1 MTRVAIISLYMLRK
15 GYMKHR
21 IALFIV
27 LMSLLGGID
36 LYFNQ
41 VYQPQRSVDATIASV
56 NGGND
61 KAENVRIQQT
71 ILNEV
76 NLGLGAT
83 GVLVG
88 LACFAGPAVA
98 ALKKAKAI

>member
-41 VYQPQRSVDATIASV
+41 VYSRSVALTPRLPPSM
-56 NGGND
+56 
-61 KAENVRIQQT
+61 
-71 ILNEV
+71 
-76 NLGLGAT
+76 
-83 GVLVG
+83 GVTTRQRMSAFSRLS
-88 LACFAGPAVA
+88 
-98 ALKKAKAI
+98 